1 MFRWLACL
9 PYVPRKRF
17 ANNYSVLLSQLINRI
32 SVYLFDL
39 STRSE
44 SIQRALILFLFISIR
59 GDGDRFDWFSIST
72 SYLPLTKIRETRISL
87 LFDISFLAVDRA
99 TPLTTGPIV
108 LFIAWKKRVRSFLF
122 SFPLSSPPLF
132 LSFSFCLSPTPFLV
146 LSDYFALRRSIKS
159 RCIVKVS
166 RFSRACNEA
175 VLSLPYI
182 ERFDLKAIA
191 LRRYATSRISSRVV
205 HVLLCMSKVYAH
217 LSSFHIK
224 YK

>member
-108 LFIAWKKRVRSFLF
+108 LFIAWKKRVRSSFL
-122 SFPLSSPPLF
+122 SPSPLSLSLSLSPP
-132 LSFSFCLSPTPFLV
+132 P
-146 LSDYFALRRSIKS
+146 
-159 RCIVKVS
+159 
-166 RFSRACNEA
+166 FSR
-175 VLSLPYI
+175 SLGLF
-182 ERFDLKAIA
+182 RFTTLDKIPMH
-191 LRRYATSRISSRVV
+191 RQS
-205 HVLLCMSKVYAH
+205 
-217 LSSFHIK
+217 
-224 YK
+224 